1 MTDTRS
7 HPPLIA
13 VPANTKELEAY
24 HWHGAAE
31 TYLQAIVHGVGGIP
45 LIVPYLSDEVDF
57 DALAERIDGVLLTGG
72 RTNVH
77 PSSYGAP
84 PDPRAEPHD
93 PSRDALAFSLA
104 RAALRHGLPLFAIC
118 RGVQELNV
126 ALGGSL
132 YSEVQEIEGRIDH
145 RAPKS
150 ESRDERFAIRQD
162 VRIVP
167 GGVLAG
173 ILGSGTVR
181 VNSLHRQAI
190 DRLGEGL
197 VVEAT
202 ALDGTTEAVS
212 VAGAPTFAVGVQ
224 WHPEYWVR
232 TDPPSAKLF
241 AAFSAAIKERMA
253 QRAAAITPAQAA
265 E

>member
-1 MTDTRS
+1 MTDIKNK
-7 HPPLIA
+7 PPLVA
-13 VPANTKELEAY
+13 VPANSKELEAY
-24 HWHGAAE
+24 HWHGAAD

-45 LIVPYLSDEVDF
+45 LIVPHLSDELDF
-57 DALAERIDGVLLTGG
+57 DALVSRLDGVLLTGG

-77 PSSYGAP
+77 PETYGAP

-93 PSRDALAFSLA
+93 PKRDALAFALA
-104 RAALRHGLPLFAIC
+104 RAALRHGVPLFAIC

-132 YSEVQEIEGRIDH
+132 YSEVQEIEGRDDH

-150 ESRDERFAIRQD
+150 DDRDVRFAIRQD
-162 VRIVP
+162 VEIVP
-167 GGVLAG
+167 GGFLAEVLGAG
-173 ILGSGTVR
+173 TIK

-202 ALDGTTEAVS
+202 APDGTVEAVR
-212 VAGAPTFAVGVQ
+212 VAGAPTFALGVQ

-241 AAFSAAIKERMA
+241 AAFADAIRQRMEA
-253 QRAAAITPAQAA
+253 RNGVLAA
-265 E
+265 EAAE

>member
-1 MTDTRS
+1 MTDIREN
-7 HPPLIA
+7 PPLVA

-24 HWHGAAE
+24 HWHGTAE
-31 TYLQAIVHGVGGIP
+31 TYLQAIVHGIGGIP
-45 LIVPYLSDEVDF
+45 LIVPYLSNEVDF
-57 DALAERIDGVLLTGG
+57 DALVGRVDGVLLTGG

-84 PDPRAEPHD
+84 PDPSAEPHD
-93 PSRDALAFSLA
+93 PNRDALAFALA
-104 RAALRHGLPLFAIC
+104 RAALRHGVPLFAIC

-132 YSEVQEIEGRIDH
+132 HSEVQEIDGRQDH

-150 ESRDERFAIRQD
+150 ENRDERFAIRQD
-162 VRIVP
+162 VEIVP
-167 GGVLAG
+167 GGMLSD
-173 ILGSGTVR
+173 ILGTGTIR

-190 DRLGEGL
+190 DRLGDGL

-202 ALDGTTEAVS
+202 APDGTIEAVR
-212 VAGAPTFAVGVQ
+212 VAGAPTFALGVQ

-232 TDPPSAKLF
+232 TDLPSAKLF
-241 AAFSAAIKERMA
+241 AAFGAAIRKRMVEH
-253 QRAAAITPAQAA
+253 QAAIEPAQAA

>member
-1 MTDTRS
+1 MTDTRNN
-7 HPPLIA
+7 PPLVA

-24 HWHGAAE
+24 HWHGAAD
-31 TYLQAIVHGVGGIP
+31 TYLQAIVHGIGGIP

-57 DALAERIDGVLLTGG
+57 DALVARVDGVLLTGG
-72 RTNVH
+72 RTNIH
-77 PSSYGAP
+77 PENYGAP
-84 PDPRAEPHD
+84 ADPRAEPHD
-93 PSRDALAFSLA
+93 PGRDALAFALA
-104 RAALRHGLPLFAIC
+104 RAALRHGVPLFAVC

-132 YSEVQEIEGRIDH
+132 HSEVQEIAGRHDH

-150 ESRDERFAIRQD
+150 EDRDARFAIRQD
-162 VRIVP
+162 VEIVP
-167 GGVLAG
+167 GGLLAE
-173 ILGSGTVR
+173 ILGAGTVR

-197 VVEAT
+197 MVEAT
-202 ALDGTTEAVS
+202 APDGTIEAVS
-212 VAGAPTFAVGVQ
+212 VVGAPTFALGVQ

-232 TDPPSAKLF
+232 TDPPSTKLF
-241 AAFSAAIKERMA
+241 AAFGAAIRKRMA
-253 QRAAAITPAQAA
+253 EREPVPAAAQAA

>member
-1 MTDTRS
+1 MTENTNN
-7 HPPLIA
+7 PPLVA

-24 HWHGAAE
+24 RWHGAAD
-31 TYLQAIVHGVGGIP
+31 TYLQAIVHGVSGIP
-45 LIVPYLSDEVDF
+45 LIVPYLGAAVDY
-57 DALAERIDGVLLTGG
+57 DALAGRIDGVLLTGG

-77 PSSYGAP
+77 PESYGAP
-84 PDPRAEPHD
+84 SDPRAEPHD
-93 PSRDALAFSLA
+93 PSRDALAFALA
-104 RAALRHGLPLFAIC
+104 RAALRHGVPLFAIC

-132 YSEVQEIEGRIDH
+132 YSEVQEIEGRHDH

-150 ESRDERFAIRQD
+150 EDRDERFAIRQD
-162 VRIVP
+162 VEVAS

-173 ILGSGTVR
+173 ILGAGTVR

-202 ALDGTTEAVS
+202 APDGTIEAVS
-212 VAGAPTFAVGVQ
+212 VAGAPTFALGVQ

-241 AAFSAAIKERMA
+241 AAF
-253 QRAAAITPAQAA
+253 AAAVRKRMDERQRRVEPAEAA

>member
-1 MTDTRS
+1 MIDAIAN
-7 HPPLIA
+7 PPVVAL
-13 VPANTKELEAY
+13 PANTKELEAY
-24 HWHGAAE
+24 QWHGTAE
-31 TYLQAIVHGVGGIP
+31 TYLQAIIHGFGGIP

-57 DALAERIDGVLLTGG
+57 DALIARVDGVLLTGG
-72 RTNVH
+72 RTNVLPEH
-77 PSSYGAP
+77 YGAP
-84 PDPRAEPHD
+84 ADPRAEPHD
-93 PSRDALAFSLA
+93 PSRDRLAFALA
-104 RAALRHGLPLFAIC
+104 RAALRHGVPLFAIC

-132 YSEVQEIEGRIDH
+132 LSEVQEIDGRHDH

-150 ESRDERFAIRQD
+150 ESRDERFAIRHD
-162 VRIVP
+162 VHIEP
-167 GGVLAG
+167 GGMFAEVVG
-173 ILGSGTVR
+173 PGPIR

-197 VVEAT
+197 IIEAR
-202 ALDGTTEAVS
+202 APDGTIEAVR
-212 VAGAPTFAVGVQ
+212 VAGAPTFALGVQ

-241 AAFSAAIKERMA
+241 AAFGAAIRERMQLRDRSSA
-253 QRAAAITPAQAA
+253 PAVAA

>member
-1 MTDTRS
+1 MTTITTN
-7 HPPLIA
+7 PPIVL

-24 HWHGAAE
+24 QWHGAAE

-45 LIVPYLSDEVDF
+45 LIVPYLGEAIDI
-57 DALAERIDGVLLTGG
+57 DAVVERADGVLLTGG
-72 RTNVH
+72 RTNIH
-77 PSSYGAP
+77 PERYGAA

-93 PSRDALAFSLA
+93 PRRDELAFSLA
-104 RAALRHGLPLFAIC
+104 RAALRHGVPLFAIC

-132 YSEVQEIEGRIDH
+132 HSEVQEIEGRHDH

-150 ESRDERFAIRQD
+150 ENRDERFAIRQE
-162 VRIVP
+162 VNIEP
-167 GGVLAG
+167 GGLLEK
-173 ILGSGTVR
+173 ILGPDVVM

-202 ALDGTTEAVS
+202 APDGTIEAVR
-212 VAGAPTFAVGVQ
+212 VAGAPTFALGVQ

-232 TDPPSAKLF
+232 TDGPSGKLF
-241 AAFSAAIKERMA
+241 AAFAAAIRERMA
-253 QRAAAITPAQAA
+253 AREALPAAA